1 MVSEDYGKPSPAYLR
16 AGMAAAFS
24 DRQAV
29 GVQAVNADPVIEK
42 GVAWAVAC
50 TLWPACGMTT
60 EAAHC
65 VIYKCEPWDLTFPH
79 PRLHTLPCRPG
90 AALAWAPSPAL
101 LPLRAVGIQEA
112 AM

>member
-42 GVAWAVAC
+42 GVAWVNIHAWPEMLGGTLHKSLAC
-50 TLWPACGMTT
+50 QVQG
-60 EAAHC
+60 
-65 VIYKCEPWDLTFPH
+65 
-79 PRLHTLPCRPG
+79 
-90 AALAWAPSPAL
+90 SL
-101 LPLRAVGIQEA
+101 LPKSPLRCMTVRFTQF
-112 AM
+112 